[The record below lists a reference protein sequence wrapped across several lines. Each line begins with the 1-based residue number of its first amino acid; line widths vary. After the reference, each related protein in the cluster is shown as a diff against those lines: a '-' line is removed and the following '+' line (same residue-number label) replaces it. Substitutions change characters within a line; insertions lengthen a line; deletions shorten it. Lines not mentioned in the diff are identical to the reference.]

1 MNELAVALK
10 SDRQREAEVLE
21 TMLARIEV
29 RLESLTRLQGESAE
43 IAGKLAADL
52 SSVREIVAQHRA
64 YLADDQKPLS

>member
-1 MNELAVALK
+1 MEQTHHPRIPPALGH
-10 SDRQREAEVLE
+10 
-21 TMLARIEV
+21 RIEV